1 MSDPVFTGQD
11 VADAVAAAARSLGL
25 EASRLRYVVLDAG
38 RPGGLGVSASPARI
52 AVLLERRPAAES
64 RGVPGVRPRVEEERP
79 RTTRGDAQP
88 RAPRTG
94 DVAADIRSLVRVMAE
109 TAGVDLAAEVEPGA
123 DGLTVKLQG
132 PGCEMLL
139 EEEGEVFR
147 ALEHILQR
155 AFRARLTEGRL
166 AVQCEGYR
174 NHRDGRLRDR
184 ALELARAVE
193 ADGRP
198 RRTEPLNSYE
208 RRIVHMV
215 VSELPALE
223 TYSVGEGA
231 DRRVT
236 IAPRRK
242 DGDDPG
248 ASGSDSSG
256 PDQG

>member
-11 VADAVAAAARSLGL
+11 VPDAVASAARSLGL
-25 EASRLRYVVLDAG
+25 EAARLRYVVLDAG

-52 AVLLERRPAAES
+52 AVLLERRPAGEPRPLGGS
-64 RGVPGVRPRVEEERP
+64 RPASAAPDEG
-79 RTTRGDAQP
+79 QP
-88 RAPRTG
+88 PAPRTG
-94 DVAADIRSLVRVMAE
+94 DVRSAIRGLIRRVAEGAGLDI
-109 TAGVDLAAEVEPGA
+109 AAEVEEGP

-132 PGCEMLL
+132 PGCAMLL
-139 EEEGEVFR
+139 EEDGEVFR
-147 ALEHILQR
+147 SLEHLLQR
-155 AFRARLTEGRL
+155 AYRDRIDSGRL
-166 AVQCEGYR
+166 SVQCEGYR
-174 NHRDGRLRDR
+174 DHRDARLRSR

-215 VSELPALE
+215 VSEIPALE

-242 DGDDPG
+242 DAEGGEPGKPGEPG
-248 ASGSDSSG
+248 APAEG
-256 PDQG
+256 

>member
-25 EASRLRYVVLDAG
+25 EAARLRYVVLDAG

-52 AVLLERRPAAES
+52 AVLLERRPAGE
-64 RGVPGVRPRVEEERP
+64 PRPAPASPARAQ
-79 RTTRGDAQP
+79 GDAQP
-88 RAPRTG
+88 AGPRVG
-94 DVAADIRSLVRVMAE
+94 DVRSDIRGLVRVFAE
-109 TAGVDLAAEVEPGA
+109 AATVDLSAEVEQGP
-123 DGLTVKLQG
+123 DGLRVRLQG
-132 PGCEMLL
+132 GGCALLL

-155 AFRARLTEGRL
+155 AFRDRLDSGRL
-166 AVQCEGYR
+166 AVECEGYR
-174 NHRDGRLRDR
+174 DHRDGRLRER

-193 ADGRP
+193 TDGKA
-198 RRTEPLNSYE
+198 RRTEALNSYE

-215 VSELPALE
+215 VSERPGLE

-236 IAPRRK
+236 IARR
-242 DGDDPG
+242 GEGPADP
-248 ASGSDSSG
+248 SEPG
-256 PDQG
+256 PQD

>member
-11 VADAVAAAARSLGL
+11 VPDAVASAARSLGL
-25 EASRLRYVVLDAG
+25 PAARLRYVVLDPG
-38 RPGGLGVSASPARI
+38 RPGELGVSASPARI
-52 AVLLERRPAAES
+52 AVLLERRPAGES
-64 RGVPGVRPRVEEERP
+64 RAVPAARP
-79 RTTRGDAQP
+79 RTEVDDPPRAARSDEQP

-94 DVAADIRSLVRVMAE
+94 DVSADIRALVRVLAE
-109 TAGVDLAAEVEPGA
+109 AASVDLSADVEQGP
-123 DGLTVKLQG
+123 DGLVVRLQG

-147 ALEHILQR
+147 ALEHLLQR
-155 AFRARLTEGRL
+155 AFRGRLVSGRL
-166 AVQCEGYR
+166 AVQCAGYR
-174 NHRDGRLRDR
+174 DHRDGRLRDQ
-184 ALELARAVE
+184 ALELAKAVE

-198 RRTEPLNSYE
+198 RRTEALNSYE

-215 VSELPALE
+215 VSERPGLE

-242 DGDDPG
+242 DDAGPGPADP
-248 ASGSDSSG
+248 A
-256 PDQG
+256 QG